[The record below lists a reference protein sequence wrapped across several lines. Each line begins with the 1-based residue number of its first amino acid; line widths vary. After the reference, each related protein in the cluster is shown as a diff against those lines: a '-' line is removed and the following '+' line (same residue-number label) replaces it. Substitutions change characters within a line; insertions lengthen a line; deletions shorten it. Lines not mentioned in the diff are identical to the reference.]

1 MMQAVEADLGL
12 ATKVSGKSAF
22 SVEISILDAHR
33 EMPPRGSD
41 VPIKSQLSLENGIS
55 GWVMTSSSNMKQ
67 KCSGL
72 TSVFRVNVD
81 DCGRLWV
88 LDSGQI
94 DSQDDPKQICPPS
107 IVVFDLRT
115 DQLLAR
121 YIIPEK
127 YVLQDSLFSN
137 IIVDTR
143 TIDCSDLHV
152 YIADTWRFGLLVFR
166 ESDKK
171 FWRFSHHLFYPD
183 PLASNYTLHGVNFQ
197 WSDGIFGLALSP
209 LYNYEDRILFFHAM
223 SSYREFYV
231 KTSVL
236 RDLHGVNKSV
246 NEFNLVGDSRGLNG
260 QSSASAI
267 DRRGVMFYG
276 LVTRDSIGCWD
287 TRKPY
292 DGKTMGVVAMN
303 ADTLIFP
310 NDIKVDQDKRQNVW
324 VISNRLPMFQDGLL
338 NPGDYNYRI
347 MFADTIEAVKGTIIL
362 YLAVLVIILT
372 EDAESS
378 AGRAIGTLYRWK
390 QIDFAYPSP
399 DERLRAIENGQF
411 IQANVVPLGVERWK
425 DRVFVSTPRWKS
437 GIPATL
443 SSLPVEALEE
453 SPPLAPFPNW
463 GWHNQGNCTGFTSIF
478 RMVIDHCG
486 VMWVLDAGQVG
497 GFETPTQIC
506 PPALIAIDLETDTI
520 IGKFTIPEEY
530 VLQNSLITNII
541 VDSRDAQCRDL
552 HVYISDVRRFGIIVF
567 RCSDASFWRF
577 NHYTFYPDP
586 ILSNYTLHGVNFQW
600 TDGVFGLSLGSYYLG
615 DRPLYYHSMSSSLEF
630 VVSTAVIRDPSRVE
644 NSVDEFKILGESRGP
659 IGQVSAAAVDRN
671 GIMFFNLVSQD
682 SIGCWNTNSE
692 YKIQNLGIVARNN
705 KTMIFPND
713 LRLDHEVPQIGWII
727 TNRLPFYQF
736 NLLNPNEY
744 NFRVMFLDPEV
755 AIVNTILLNLVYY
768 LLLNYYEVQGVKFV
782 VVKM

>member
-1 MMQAVEADLGL
+1 MNTLY
-12 ATKVSGKSAF
+12 F
-22 SVEISILDAHR
+22 
-33 EMPPRGSD
+33 
-41 VPIKSQLSLENGIS
+41 LSRRIHHNNCYSWRRQTCYQHTLN
-55 GWVMTSSSNMKQ
+55 TNNMK
-67 KCSGL
+67 
-72 TSVFRVNVD
+72 
-81 DCGRLWV
+81 
-88 LDSGQI
+88 
-94 DSQDDPKQICPPS
+94 
-107 IVVFDLRT
+107 
-115 DQLLAR
+115 
-121 YIIPEK
+121 
-127 YVLQDSLFSN
+127 
-137 IIVDTR
+137 
-143 TIDCSDLHV
+143 
-152 YIADTWRFGLLVFR
+152 
-166 ESDKK
+166 
-171 FWRFSHHLFYPD
+171 
-183 PLASNYTLHGVNFQ
+183 
-197 WSDGIFGLALSP
+197 
-209 LYNYEDRILFFHAM
+209 
-223 SSYREFYV
+223 
-231 KTSVL
+231 
-236 RDLHGVNKSV
+236 
-246 NEFNLVGDSRGLNG
+246 
-260 QSSASAI
+260 
-267 DRRGVMFYG
+267 
-276 LVTRDSIGCWD
+276 
-287 TRKPY
+287 
-292 DGKTMGVVAMN
+292 
-303 ADTLIFP
+303 
-310 NDIKVDQDKRQNVW
+310 
-324 VISNRLPMFQDGLL
+324 
-338 NPGDYNYRI
+338 
-347 MFADTIEAVKGTIIL
+347 IIL
-362 YLAVLVIILT
+362 YLAVLVIIIT

-411 IQANVVPLGVERWK
+411 IQANVVPFGVERWK

-497 GFETPTQIC
+497 GFETPSQIC
-506 PPALIAIDLETDTI
+506 PPALIAIDLATDTI

-755 AIVNTILLNLVYY
+755 AIVNTVC
-768 LLLNYYEVQGVKFV
+768 QFQ
-782 VVKM
+782 